1 MRKSAILNLSV
12 LLLLV
17 FLSACAKKAEDYASL
32 VDSYKKICCKT
43 LNSNKIT
50 LKERKQAIKEKIKLE
65 VAFKDALR
73 HLKQE
78 GKETLTKQWS
88 DVIYDANHGKCN

>member
-1 MRKSAILNLSV
+1 MKKIVHINLICIS
-12 LLLLV
+12 LLLV
-17 FLSACAKKAEDYASL
+17 LSACAKKAEDYSSL
-32 VDSYKKICCKT
+32 VESYKKINCKT

-65 VAFKDALR
+65 EAFKDALR

-78 GKETLTKQWS
+78 GKETLTKQWLK
-88 DVIYDANHGKCN
+88 VIYDATQGKCH